1 MSKTGKIVLGVV
13 IALLVVGGVWWWIDM
28 QSGVPSAAPG
38 AGTGG
43 TSTAVNSPAATSTAS
58 TSYPSGD
65 SDQSIDQDM
74 TSLNAQMNGLSSD
87 NASVTQSMNDQP
99 VQQAE

>member
-1 MSKTGKIVLGVV
+1 MSKTGKILSGVV
-13 IALLVVGGVWWWIDM
+13 IAIIVIGGVWWWIDA
-28 QSGVPSAAPG
+28 QNGTVPTALAPG
-38 AGTGG
+38 ANG
-43 TSTAVNSPAATSTAS
+43 TSSVANSPAAAS
-58 TSYPSGD
+58 TSYPQGD
-65 SDQSIDQDM
+65 SDQAIDQDM